1 MLLNDED
8 MNVDLEWPPL
18 PDYGCFPRWP
28 QDGDDFIHP
37 DDLPLATRYIPSQR
51 VLRRDKFDGTYYHYS
66 YGTLRF
72 RLRPVMWSKV
82 GSDGIDI
89 GDEVETTGMLLERE
103 LFVATVWGMYYV
115 ARKGCILYRLKKS
128 DMPVPR
134 LYAAKD
140 LRLLTRKDVVGE
152 RTFDYRPPTWNG
164 TADLEL

>member
-1 MLLNDED
+1 
-8 MNVDLEWPPL
+8 
-18 PDYGCFPRWP
+18 
-28 QDGDDFIHP
+28 
-37 DDLPLATRYIPSQR
+37 
-51 VLRRDKFDGTYYHYS
+51 
-66 YGTLRF
+66 
-72 RLRPVMWSKV
+72 MWSKV

-115 ARKGCILYRLKKS
+115 ARKGCILYRLKMS